1 MTLISVN
8 DTGAF
13 WSRLGFR
20 PTTDQA
26 LLPKLRSY
34 GADARLMVR
43 VLWGL

>member
-1 MTLISVN
+1 MTLFSVN

-20 PTTDQA
+20 ATADEAPRS
-26 LLPKLRSY
+26 KLESY

-43 VLWGL
+43 VL